1 MKNMARSSTVIDE
14 YIQRFPEEMRKR
26 LQLVREAILS
36 KAPGA
41 AECICYGIPTFQWNG
56 KNLVHFAAWKEHIG
70 FYPSPSGIQAF
81 QKELERFE
89 VSKGT
94 VRFPSDERL
103 PIALIKRITAFRVQE
118 VDRSI
123 ANRRKGVTVRA
134 VKRIRG

>member
-1 MKNMARSSTVIDE
+1 MKNMGQSSDVIDE

-26 LQLVREAILS
+26 LQLVREAIRS

-41 AECICYGIPTFQWNG
+41 GECICYGIPTFKWNG

-70 FYPSPSGIQAF
+70 FYPSPSGIKAF
-81 QKELERFE
+81 QKELDRFE

-103 PIALIKRITAFRVQE
+103 PIGLIKRITAFRMQE
-118 VDRSI
+118 VERSI
-123 ANRRKGVTVRA
+123 ATRRKGTAVRA
-134 VKRIRG
+134 VKRIKV